1 MDELALDLT
10 LVCWPLVYAILAIVG
25 LCSKAIDSLYYLAA
39 HLGTSNRF
47 GWRVRQTDSLTR
59 FNCLW
64 GGENILCA
72 RRRTWPHIRSVP
84 IGVID
89 A

>member
-1 MDELALDLT
+1 MSSLKIWPRLLAL
-10 LVCWPLVYAILAIVG
+10 VYVILAIVG
-25 LCSKAIDSLYYLAA
+25 FCCEAINSLYYLAA
-39 HLGTSNRF
+39 HLCISNRF
-47 GWRVRQTDSLTR
+47 GWRVRLADSLTR